1 MDILN
6 IVGRVHLPPNK
17 HDAYGHAYY
26 GSAARVKLHGPLH
39 LTAIMRPRRLAA
51 IHSHVAA
58 SAAPAAGAKQL

>member
-1 MDILN
+1 MT
-6 IVGRVHLPPNK
+6 RM
-17 HDAYGHAYY
+17 AMRTYY